1 MVTYLKE
8 NLSTNHNQ
16 KSSMDKETK
25 ISTLKA
31 RIKDK
36 EKNISELVEKREEIK
51 DEIAMERIELKG
63 LNIALEKLSKGEFD
77 EDENED

>member
-1 MVTYLKE
+1 
-8 NLSTNHNQ
+8 
-16 KSSMDKETK
+16 MDKETK